1 MAAIAAAAG
10 AADAPAAVAKQ
21 HPYSCDL
28 ELQFASPK
36 HAQVAA
42 DALAVDQEMSPKSVS
57 RTFTTDGCTMKL

>member
-1 MAAIAAAAG
+1 MADAGASDGGAAG
-10 AADAPAAVAKQ
+10 A

-36 HAQVAA
+36 HAEVAA